1 VSCHVAANSVLKCD
15 VCWSRQ
21 YVPGTRCPPSLTA
34 EAPKCCCR
42 FLVLVLPFRLVTCG
56 LAVSHFAV
64 ACPNDPG
71 MLDVAGFDAE
81 VPRVIEAFS
90 RGAF

>member
-1 VSCHVAANSVLKCD
+1 MWYFHHAVWHAIDIFVLF
-15 VCWSRQ
+15 
-21 YVPGTRCPPSLTA
+21 P
-34 EAPKCCCR
+34 
-42 FLVLVLPFRLVTCG
+42 FLRMVTCG
-56 LAVSHFAV
+56 LGISKFVV

-81 VPRVIEAFS
+81 VPRIVEAFS

>member
-1 VSCHVAANSVLKCD
+1 MNLFDVWLFSCILLYLGITWGPPPPLPQVL
-15 VCWSRQ
+15 
-21 YVPGTRCPPSLTA
+21 LLFH
-34 EAPKCCCR
+34 
-42 FLVLVLPFRLVTCG
+42 FLILPFRLVTCG
-56 LAVSHFAV
+56 LAVSRFAV

>member
-1 VSCHVAANSVLKCD
+1 M
-15 VCWSRQ
+15 
-21 YVPGTRCPPSLTA
+21 
-34 EAPKCCCR
+34 
-42 FLVLVLPFRLVTCG
+42 VTCG
-56 LAVSHFAV
+56 LGISKFAV

-81 VPRVIEAFS
+81 VPRVVEAFS